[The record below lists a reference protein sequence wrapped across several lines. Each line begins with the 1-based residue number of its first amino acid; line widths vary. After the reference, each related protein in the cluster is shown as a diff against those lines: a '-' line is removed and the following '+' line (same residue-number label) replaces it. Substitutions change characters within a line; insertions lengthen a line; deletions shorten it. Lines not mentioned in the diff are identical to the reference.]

1 MYSSSPSRASDKLMR
16 LVDKAHKV
24 TVLKTLKSV
33 EVVKKLKIHVM
44 GSCHWQLDTTYKLQG
59 KESH

>member
-1 MYSSSPSRASDKLMR
+1 MR